1 MSFRIT
7 HLLTLVVD
15 ANLKLIVTSLVTFV
29 QNYVGEKFITFICPT
44 CQALKIINK

>member
-7 HLLTLVVD
+7 QLLTLVVD
-15 ANLKLIVTSLVTFV
+15 ANLKLIVTFV